1 MNTIKSENMQYIK
14 SLGNGLHLLYDFE
27 TDTLEIW
34 MNSKNTSSNAIKW
47 NNTALEFVRQYE
59 DQRFSFDAKLNEKV
73 ILDNLSHGSGI
84 DCKWAIEDKDKYFKC
99 SNSFH
104 CMNSNGYYCGHADFT
119 LIISKKNPLEFSL
132 HFIDKYGSNSQYLNK
147 KHMLRDYLEELFHYD
162 IQSMLSDLLFIGER
176 V

>member
-1 MNTIKSENMQYIK
+1 MQYIK
-14 SLGNGLHLLYDFE
+14 SLGNGQHLLYDF
-27 TDTLEIW
+27 DADKLEIW
-34 MNSKNTSSNAIKW
+34 CNSRGNAGHSIQW
-47 NNTALEFVRQYE
+47 NNTDLEFARQYE
-59 DQRFSFDAKLNEKV
+59 NQRFSFEAKLNEKV

-84 DCKWAIEDKDKYFKC
+84 DCKWIIEDKGKYFKC

-104 CMNSNGYYCGHADFT
+104 CMNSKGYYCGHADFT